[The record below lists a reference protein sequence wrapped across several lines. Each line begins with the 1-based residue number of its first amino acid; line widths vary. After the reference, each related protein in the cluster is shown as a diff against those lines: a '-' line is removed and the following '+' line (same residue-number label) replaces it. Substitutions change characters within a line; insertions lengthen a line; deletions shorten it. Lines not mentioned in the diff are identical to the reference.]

1 MAISEAY
8 SGTET
13 VSTTEWSLTGDDGT
27 LDAITTD
34 GIYQVF
40 LELNNLAAGDVF
52 AFTVYEK
59 VLAAATQRVCYV
71 ATFSGAQGEPIWVSP
86 SFLLLHG
93 WEMSLDKI
101 SGTDRAISWSIRS
114 VQ

>member
-13 VSTTEWSLTGDDGT
+13 VSTTEWSLTGDDNS

-34 GIYQVF
+34 GIYQCF

-52 AFTVYEK
+52 EFRVYEK
-59 VLAAATQRVCYV
+59 VLSGSTQRLVFS
-71 ATFSGAQGEPIWVSP
+71 ATFNGAQGEPVWVSP
-86 SFLLLHG
+86 ALVLMHG
-93 WEMSLDKI
+93 WDMSLDRI
-101 SGTDRAISWSIRS
+101 AGSDRAISWSIR
-114 VQ
+114 QIA